1 MEQIPILKDL
11 AIIAVVGVLV
21 VLVLA
26 RMKLPIVAGLLLAGA
41 LIGPS
46 GLGLVRDTHRMEVLA
61 EVGVV
66 LLLFSIGLEFS
77 LERLRQIAKQVT
89 IGGSLQVGL
98 TIAAAVAIA
107 RVFGVSVERGVMF
120 GFLFALSS
128 TAIVLRA
135 LSERGE
141 VDAPH
146 GRFIVGAL
154 IFQDLCVVP
163 MVLVIPILAGQGS
176 GEPMKDI
183 ALALGKAAGLVF
195 ITVIVARGLVPR
207 VFAWVDRSRSR
218 ELFLLAVLG
227 ICIAT
232 AYLTSLA
239 GLSLALG
246 AFLAGI
252 VLAGSEYAHRAM
264 SDILPLRNAFTSLF
278 FVSLGMLLDV
288 RVILKQPIAVALALL
303 CFLFG
308 KATIAT
314 ISALSMRFPARVA
327 YLAGVGLAQFGEF
340 GFVLATLAE
349 RVGLLGHDESRTLLA
364 AGVLSMMITPVA
376 MQLGPRVR
384 AGEKILKPLER
395 LLGARGMDEPAPEH
409 SELERHVIIVGF
421 GVAGRMLARALADV
435 GVPYLVLEL
444 NADTVR
450 KAREAGEPAY
460 YGDVT
465 SPEALEHARV
475 EKAEA
480 LVLLINDPEA
490 TRRAVVAAKMHAPR
504 TPVLVR
510 AHYLGSGKE
519 LEQLGADD
527 LVYEELEAGFEML
540 ARVLRRRKVPRN
552 LIVECVNLAR
562 SMTQESSRTPNLPR
576 PRLGAMRELAELKV
590 ETFLVRDS
598 CFAYGKSVLGLDLRK
613 KTGAILVALRR
624 DGTLHDHIEP
634 DAPFQEGDTLYLVGS
649 IGAVEEALRLF
660 EEGDRMSFAT

>member
-26 RMKLPIVAGLLLAGA
+26 RMKLPVVAGLLLAGA

-46 GLGLVRDTHRMEVLA
+46 GLALVRDTHRMEVLA

-98 TIAAAVAIA
+98 TIAASVGIA
-107 RVFGVSVERGVMF
+107 RVFGQSIERGVLY

-163 MVLVIPILAGQGS
+163 MVLIIPILAGQGS
-176 GEPMKDI
+176 GEPVKDI
-183 ALALGKAAGLVF
+183 ALALGKAAALVLV
-195 ITVIVARGLVPR
+195 TVIVARGLVPR

-288 RVILKQPIAVALALL
+288 RVILRQPIAVASFLL
-303 CFLFG
+303 CFLVG
-308 KATIAT
+308 KAIVAT

-327 YLAGVGLAQFGEF
+327 YLAGMGLAQFGEF
-340 GFVLATLAE
+340 GFVLATMAE
-349 RVGLLGHDESRTLLA
+349 RAGLLEHRESRALLA
-364 AGVLSMMITPVA
+364 AGVLSMMITPVLIH
-376 MQLGPRVR
+376 LGPRVR
-384 AGEKILKPLER
+384 AGEKILKPLEN
-395 LLGARGMDEPAPEH
+395 LLGARGMDEPLPEH

-450 KAREAGEPAY
+450 KAREAGEPVY
-460 YGDVT
+460 YGDIT

-490 TRRAVVAAKMHAPR
+490 TRRAVAAAKRNAPR

-510 AHYLGSGKE
+510 AHYVASGKT

-527 LVYEELEAGFEML
+527 VVYEELEAGFEML

-552 LIVECVNLAR
+552 LIVECVNSAR
-562 SMTQESSRTPNLPR
+562 SMTQESSRAPSLPR

-590 ETFLVRDS
+590 ESFLVRDG
-598 CFAYGKSVLGLDLRK
+598 CFAHGKSVLGLDLRK

-624 DGTLHDHIEP
+624 DGALRDHIEP
-634 DAPFQEGDTLYLVGS
+634 EEPFQDGDMLYLVGP
-649 IGAVEEALRLF
+649 IAAVEEAVRLF
-660 EEGDRMSFAT
+660 EEGDRPSSAN